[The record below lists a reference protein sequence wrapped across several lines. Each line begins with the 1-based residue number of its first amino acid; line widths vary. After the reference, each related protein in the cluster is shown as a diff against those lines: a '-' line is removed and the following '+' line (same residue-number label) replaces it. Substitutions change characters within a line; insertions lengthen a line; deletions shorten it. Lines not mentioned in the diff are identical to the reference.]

1 MSTMQ
6 GYRGRGVR
14 GTRGSR
20 VRGTIG
26 LVAAGGLLLAACG
39 SSDDPSGTSGSTG
52 STGGDEVALDFW
64 YSVSGVPADT
74 LTALVDEFNE
84 AHDDITVNAVFQ
96 GSYVDSMAKLTNA
109 VQSGTLPDVVQGG
122 DTFSTYLNDTGLT
135 VPPGEVAGVDGTT
148 FDGED
153 LVPVLASYYTFDGEL
168 TSVPIMVSQPV
179 VLYNTAMLEAAGID
193 PADAPASIADL
204 FETATAVHT
213 ATGTAGLTMFL
224 DPWWSEQFTASEGL
238 EYCTPENGVGAEPAD
253 AFQYTTDTQIG
264 TWEHVQRLVQSG
276 AMLNTGTDG
285 SASLTAFAS
294 EQAAIMV
301 QSSRIFGD
309 AERAAAFDFGVWP
322 LPVGSPDGGAVPG
335 GNSVWL
341 VDEGQD
347 EASRAASATFVQY
360 LASPEIQE
368 RIFLETGYLP
378 TSQEALAS
386 LEGKTTEVQQV
397 ALDQL
402 ARTTDSVP
410 SAGCHTGAMNEARDA
425 VRSAIEA
432 VVGGADAQTT
442 WADAEQRGNDAIRS
456 YLDRLG

>member
-6 GYRGRGVR
+6 RIRGRRALGAA
-14 GTRGSR
+14 
-20 VRGTIG
+20 G
-26 LVAAGGLLLAACG
+26 LLAAGGLVLAACG
-39 SSDDPSGTSGSTG
+39 SAEDPGDSAGGTSG
-52 STGGDEVALDFW
+52 GDGDGVTIDFW

-84 AHDDITVNAVFQ
+84 EHDDITVNAVFQ
-96 GSYVDSMAKLTNA
+96 GSYVDSMAKLTNS
-109 VQSGTLPDVVQGG
+109 VQSGALPDVVQGG

-135 VPPGEVAGVDGTT
+135 VAPGEVAGVDGTT

-153 LVPVLASYYTFDGEL
+153 LVPVLASYYTFGGEL

-179 VLYNTAMLEAAGID
+179 VLYNTAMLEAAGVD
-193 PADAPASIADL
+193 PADAPGSITEL
-204 FETATAVHT
+204 FETATAVHD

-253 AFQYTTDTQIG
+253 AFQYTTDAQVG
-264 TWEHVQRLVQSG
+264 LWEHLQRLVQDGS
-276 AMLNTGTDG
+276 MLNTGTDG
-285 SASLTAFAS
+285 SASLTAFAA
-294 EQAAIMV
+294 EEAAIMV

-341 VDEGQD
+341 VDEGSTD
-347 EASRAASATFVQY
+347 ESRAASATFVQY
-360 LASPEIQE
+360 LASPEVQE

-386 LEGKTTEVQQV
+386 LEGQTTDVQQV

-432 VVGGADAQTT
+432 VVGGADVAAT
-442 WADAEQRGNDAIRS
+442 WADAEQRGNDAIAS

>member
-1 MSTMQ
+1 MQ
-6 GYRGRGVR
+6 MTRGRRSLGAV
-14 GTRGSR
+14 GA
-20 VRGTIG
+20 
-26 LVAAGGLLLAACG
+26 LAAGGLVLAACG
-39 SSDDPSGTSGSTG
+39 SPDDTSGTAGTAAPAG
-52 STGGDEVALDFW
+52 GGDAVTIDFW

-74 LTALVDEFNE
+74 LTALVDEFN
-84 AHDDITVNAVFQ
+84 ATHDGITVDAVFQ

-122 DTFSTYLNDTGLT
+122 DTFSTYLDDTGLT
-135 VPPGEVAGVDGTT
+135 VPPGEVAGVDGTA
-148 FDGED
+148 FDGAD

-179 VLYNTAMLEAAGID
+179 VLYNTAMLEAAGVD
-193 PADAPASIADL
+193 PSADPASIADL
-204 FETATAVHT
+204 FDTATAVHE

-238 EYCTPENGVGAEPAD
+238 EYCTPDNGVGAAPAE

-264 TWEHVQRLVQSG
+264 TWEHLQRLVESG

-294 EQAAIMV
+294 EQAAIMI

-341 VDEGQD
+341 VGEGQD
-347 EASRAASATFVQY
+347 PDSLAASATFVQY
-360 LASPEIQE
+360 LASPEVQE

-378 TSQEALAS
+378 TSQQALAA
-386 LEGKTTEVQQV
+386 LDGKASDVQQV

-425 VRSAIEA
+425 VRSAVEA
-432 VVGGADAQTT
+432 VVGGADARTT